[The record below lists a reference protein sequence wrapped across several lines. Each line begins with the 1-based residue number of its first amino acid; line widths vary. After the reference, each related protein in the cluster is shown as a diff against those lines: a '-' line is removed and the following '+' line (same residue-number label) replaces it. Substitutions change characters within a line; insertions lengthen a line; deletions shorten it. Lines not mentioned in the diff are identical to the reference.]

1 MRATLAVY
9 TERYLNFLM
18 AVTAGVVLVAYCEFA
33 LERAHQHPHAS
44 VWVQLS
50 IVPFIVAILRYA
62 LLVEQGHGSAPEELI
77 LGDRQLQVIGVIW
90 VVLMGL
96 SVYAR

>member
-1 MRATLAVY
+1 MRGFFSSLVVALA
-9 TERYLNFLM
+9 
-18 AVTAGVVLVAYCEFA
+18 AVAAAQDGGD
-33 LERAHQHPHAS
+33 S
-44 VWVQLS
+44 GGSS